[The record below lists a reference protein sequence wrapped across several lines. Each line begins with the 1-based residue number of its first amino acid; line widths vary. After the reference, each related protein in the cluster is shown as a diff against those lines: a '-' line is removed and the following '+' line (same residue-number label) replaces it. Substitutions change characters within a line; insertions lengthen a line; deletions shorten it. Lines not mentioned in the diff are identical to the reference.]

1 MFYSRVLRR
10 GSCNYPHRASE
21 LFRFDPP
28 DKLAMNTH
36 EATIADSIGEQLAS
50 YKSRSRLSLLITSA
64 IAALIAFGVFYSSLI
79 ATSDPISVVQYSEV
93 NDAIA
98 ILEAKGFEREAF
110 LLRNTA
116 QFRRSDHWLNDATL
130 HADSYAATNF
140 PFQIVTLYPDFYSK
154 TTDDIERAMV
164 LLHEAKH
171 LESKDENVAYSFVWQ
186 NRHRLG
192 WTQLSHGTT
201 PTYITISDQTRE
213 FAPELFTCPDRLWN
227 DCTESIK

>member
-1 MFYSRVLRR
+1 
-10 GSCNYPHRASE
+10 
-21 LFRFDPP
+21 
-28 DKLAMNTH
+28 MNTQ
-36 EATIADSIGEQLAS
+36 ETTISDSIGEQLAS
-50 YKSRSRLSLLITSA
+50 YKKRSRLSLIVTSTL
-64 IAALIAFGVFYSSLI
+64 AALIALGVFYCSLL
-79 ATSDPISVVQYSEV
+79 ATSQPITAEQYSKV

-116 QFRRSDHWLNDATL
+116 QYRASDNWFNSATL

-154 TTDDIERAMV
+154 TTDDVERAMV

-171 LESKDENVAYSFVWQ
+171 LESKDEEVAYTFVWQ
-186 NRHRLG
+186 NRERLG

-201 PTYITISDQTRE
+201 PTYVTISEQTRE
-213 FAPELFTCPDRLWN
+213 FAPQLFTCPDRLWN
-227 DCTESIK
+227 DCTETIK